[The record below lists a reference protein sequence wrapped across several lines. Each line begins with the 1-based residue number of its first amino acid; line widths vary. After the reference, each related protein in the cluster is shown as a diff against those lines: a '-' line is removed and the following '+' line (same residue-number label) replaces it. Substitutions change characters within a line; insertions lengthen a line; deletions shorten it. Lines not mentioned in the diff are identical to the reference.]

1 MDLFSTNVLAAA
13 VGSLFTPQTFLLDN
27 FFPTIQT
34 EQSEEIHFDIDTGK
48 RRVAPFVSPVVAGQV
63 VASRGFHTATFK
75 PAYIKDKRVFDVN
88 RPFKRA
94 MGEQIGGALAPADRL
109 RAMLATEL
117 EDQIG
122 MVTRRMELMAAQ
134 AMRTGKVI
142 VTGDQYPTVEV
153 DFQRDVALTVVLTTT
168 SRWGESG
175 VKPLDNLQAWSLL
188 VTQKSGARPRT
199 VVMDV
204 EAWKLFAADPD
215 VQKQLDRFRGNATL
229 EPVKTGA
236 GGSYMGSVGDFD
248 IYVYADWYVDPA
260 DGQEKPILPAYT
272 VILTSQEVQ
281 GTRAFG
287 AIRDEAAG
295 FQAVPYFAKS
305 WVNEDPAV
313 RYLLMQSAPL
323 TVPYRVNASMGITV
337 R

>member
-13 VGSLFTPQTFLLDN
+13 VGSLITPQTFLLDN

-48 RRVAPFVSPVVAGQV
+48 RRIAPFVSPVVAGQV

-75 PAYIKDKRVFDVN
+75 PAYIKDKRVFDAN

-94 MGEQIGGALAPADRL
+94 MGEQIGGSLSPDNRL
-109 RAMLATEL
+109 RAMLANEL
-117 EDQIG
+117 EDQIA

-153 DFQRDVALTVVLTTT
+153 DFQRDAALTVALTTTA
-168 SRWGESG
+168 RWGEAG
-175 VKPLDNLQAWSLL
+175 IKPLDNLQTWSLL

-204 EAWKLFAADPD
+204 EAWKLFAADTD

-323 TVPYRVNASMGITV
+323 TVPYRVNASMGVTV

>member
-13 VGSLFTPQTFLLDN
+13 VGSLITPQTFLLDN

-94 MGEQIGGALAPADRL
+94 MGEQIGGALSPDNRL

-153 DFQRDVALTVVLTTT
+153 DFQRDAALTVALTTTA
-168 SRWGESG
+168 RWGESG
-175 VKPLDNLQAWSLL
+175 VKPLDNLQTWSLL

-204 EAWKLFAADPD
+204 EAWKLFAADAD

-272 VILTSQEVQ
+272 VLLTSQEVQ

-305 WVNEDPAV
+305 WVSEDPAV

-323 TVPYRVNASMGITV
+323 TVPYRVNASMGVTV

>member
-13 VGSLFTPQTFLLDN
+13 VGSLITPQTFLLDN

-94 MGEQIGGALAPADRL
+94 MGEQIGGALSPDNRL

-153 DFQRDVALTVVLTTT
+153 DFQRDAALTVALTTTA
-168 SRWGESG
+168 RWGESG
-175 VKPLDNLQAWSLL
+175 VKPLDNLQTWSLL

-204 EAWKLFAADPD
+204 EAWKLFAADTD

-272 VILTSQEVQ
+272 VLLTSQEVQ

-305 WVNEDPAV
+305 WVSEDPAV

-323 TVPYRVNASMGITV
+323 TVPYRVNASMGVTV

>member
-13 VGSLFTPQTFLLDN
+13 VGSLITPQTFLLDN

-94 MGEQIGGALAPADRL
+94 MGEQIGGALSPDNRL

-153 DFQRDVALTVVLTTT
+153 DFQRDAALTVALTTTA
-168 SRWGESG
+168 RWGESG
-175 VKPLDNLQAWSLL
+175 VKPLDNLQTWSLL

-204 EAWKLFAADPD
+204 EAWKLFAADAD

-272 VILTSQEVQ
+272 VLLTSQEVQ

-323 TVPYRVNASMGITV
+323 TVPYRVNASMGVTV

>member
-13 VGSLFTPQTFLLDN
+13 VGSLITPQTFLLDN

-94 MGEQIGGALAPADRL
+94 MGEQIGGALSPDNRL

-153 DFQRDVALTVVLTTT
+153 DFQRDAALTVVLTTT
-168 SRWGESG
+168 TRWGESG
-175 VKPLDNLQAWSLL
+175 VKPLDNLQTWSLL

-204 EAWKLFAADPD
+204 EAWKLFAADAD

-272 VILTSQEVQ
+272 VLLTSQEVQ

-305 WVNEDPAV
+305 WVSEDPAV

-323 TVPYRVNASMGITV
+323 TVPYRVNASMGVTV

>member
-13 VGSLFTPQTFLLDN
+13 VGSLITPQTFLLDN

-63 VASRGFHTATFK
+63 VASRGFHAATFK
-75 PAYIKDKRVFDVN
+75 PAYIKDKRVFDAN

-94 MGEQIGGALAPADRL
+94 MGEQLGGALSPDNRL

-153 DFQRDVALTVVLTTT
+153 DFKRDAALTVALTATV
-168 SRWGESG
+168 RWGESG
-175 VKPLDNLQAWSLL
+175 VKPLDNLQTWSLL

-199 VVMDV
+199 VIMDV
-204 EAWKLFAADPD
+204 EAWKLFAADAD

-260 DGQEKPILPAYT
+260 DGQEKPILPDYT
-272 VILTSQEVQ
+272 VLLTSQEVQ

-323 TVPYRVNASMGITV
+323 TVPYRVNASMGVTV

>member
-1 MDLFSTNVLAAA
+1 
-13 VGSLFTPQTFLLDN
+13 
-27 FFPTIQT
+27 
-34 EQSEEIHFDIDTGK
+34 
-48 RRVAPFVSPVVAGQV
+48 
-63 VASRGFHTATFK
+63 
-75 PAYIKDKRVFDVN
+75 
-88 RPFKRA
+88 
-94 MGEQIGGALAPADRL
+94 
-109 RAMLATEL
+109 
-117 EDQIG
+117 
-122 MVTRRMELMAAQ
+122 
-134 AMRTGKVI
+134 MRTGKVI

-153 DFQRDVALTVVLTTT
+153 DFQRDAALTVALTTTA
-168 SRWGESG
+168 RWGESG
-175 VKPLDNLQAWSLL
+175 VKPLDNLQTWSLL

-204 EAWKLFAADPD
+204 EAWKLFAADAD

-272 VILTSQEVQ
+272 VLLTSQEVQ

-323 TVPYRVNASMGITV
+323 TVPYRVNASMGVTV